1 MALVPTAIVAPQPRT
16 VLVTRTALKGLTRKV
31 AESRLTTIIGHAGS
45 GKTTAA
51 LQWFE
56 SLRNE
61 GRPALWLAVRAGIR
75 DFPSFL
81 LALKEAGRAAG
92 LDWPAFDA
100 SDDIDIWLARLA
112 VQYTDK
118 LILIIDDAQLLPPDV
133 WDFLSALIAGARD
146 AITTILISRAAI
158 AIPISRIRA
167 LGFLVEVGPADLR
180 FKPDE
185 ATELVSRVAGIP
197 IDAEAMHKIIEEM
210 DGWASG
216 LVMAG
221 ENYLW
226 QKARGG
232 NWKRPSESL
241 HAELTSYFQE
251 EVVADLPDQIRRFLL
266 ETSVLTELTPST
278 CAAVMA
284 DESAR
289 ETLDMVYRGGLFL
302 TNVEDKRHSYV
313 YHPLFRKMT
322 ADFMAE
328 RMPELAAEL
337 HRRASLCYAEN
348 GEGFLALQHAQLTRD
363 REFIADRLDVLAN
376 KMINAGYLYYI
387 DELAT
392 DLPWSVLSTRPMLLL
407 ALAWRRTRSLAYAT
421 AERFIN
427 AAAEIAEREP
437 DNVLLG
443 HLVRHRRLVLE
454 SARDNLHLVEADAG
468 KLLLELGDDQP
479 YLSCTLVAQL
489 MSARRELYHFNDILK
504 LEAETK
510 RALARPGSE
519 FASIALKATVAP
531 TLVEQGKTAVARQF
545 LEEALSYAEE
555 HVGRGSSVAAVPA
568 LPLAELLYDAGDLD
582 RSAQLIDQY
591 QPVIRQW
598 GLVDEVAAGY
608 IVRARLACARSDVA
622 GALAGLEEAHLV
634 AIECGLDRLRALV
647 VAEQV
652 RVLVKTGQVAA
663 AEAALLAGDIRVDE
677 EPVPTLTP
685 TKKNEAIAIAWIRI
699 EIQRHHLA
707 RAQKVATRWFELAKR
722 NGAKRSMVIFYL
734 LLAEIAVQQGD
745 RFKARRAVR
754 GAIELAEPCGWI
766 RIFLDEGE
774 VICSLL
780 SETYGCKADIETPAD
795 VFASRIVSFI
805 HGEPALET
813 EDDDDDASD
822 SCLMSGMADRE
833 KEILTMV
840 AGGLRNREI
849 GERLGLTEGTVKW
862 YLQQVYDKLGVRRRS
877 QAALRAKRMGL
888 FV

>member
-16 VLVTRTALKGLTRKV
+16 VLVKRTALDGLTRKV

-56 SLRNE
+56 SLRKE
-61 GRPALWLAVRAGIR
+61 GRPALWVAVRAGIR
-75 DFPSFL
+75 DLPSFL
-81 LALKEAGRAAG
+81 LAVKEAGRAAG

-100 SDDIDIWLARLA
+100 SDDVDIWLARLA

-118 LILIIDDAQLLPPDV
+118 LILIVDDAQLLPPDV
-133 WDFLSALIAGARD
+133 WEFLSALVAGARD

-180 FKPDE
+180 LGPEE
-185 ATELVSRVAGIP
+185 ATQLVSRVAGIP
-197 IDAEAMHKIIEEM
+197 IDAEAMRKIVEEM

-232 NWKRPSESL
+232 NWKPPSESL

-251 EVVADLPDQIRRFLL
+251 EVVADLPDRIRRFLL

-302 TNVEDKRHSYV
+302 TAVEDKRHSYV

-328 RMPELAAEL
+328 RMPELAVEL

-348 GEGFLALQHAQLTRD
+348 GDGLLALQHAQMTRD
-363 REFIADRLDVLAN
+363 REFIADRLDSLAN
-376 KMINAGYLYYI
+376 RMINAGYLYYI

-568 LPLAELLYDAGDLD
+568 LPLAELLYDAGDLG

-608 IVRARLACARSDVA
+608 IVRARLACARSDMA
-622 GALAGLEEAHLV
+622 EALAGLEEAHLV

-805 HGEPALET
+805 HGEPVLET
-813 EDDDDDASD
+813 DDEDDDVAD

-877 QAALRAKRMGL
+877 QAALRAKRLGL

>member
-16 VLVTRTALKGLTRKV
+16 VLVNRPALEGLTRKV
-31 AESRLTTIIGHAGS
+31 SDSRLTTIIGPAGS

-56 SLRNE
+56 ALKRQ

-75 DFPSFL
+75 DLPSFL
-81 LALKEAGRAAG
+81 LALEEAGKAAG
-92 LDWPAFDA
+92 LGWPALDGSA
-100 SDDIDIWLARLA
+100 EAEGWLARLA
-112 VQYTDK
+112 VQHAEK
-118 LILIIDDAQLLPPDV
+118 LVIIIDDAQLLPADV

-146 AITTILISRAAI
+146 AITTILVSRAALG
-158 AIPISRIRA
+158 IPIARIRA

-180 FKPDE
+180 FSPE
-185 ATELVSRVAGIP
+185 ESTELVSRIAGIP
-197 IDAEAMHKIIEEM
+197 IDAEAMQAIVEEM

-221 ENYLW
+221 ENYRW
-226 QKARGG
+226 QKARGAS
-232 NWKRPSESL
+232 WKRPSEGL
-241 HAELTSYFQE
+241 HAELSSYFQE
-251 EVVADLPDQIRRFLL
+251 EVVTDLPERFRRFLL
-266 ETSVLTELTPST
+266 ETSILTDLTPSA

-284 DESAR
+284 DDEAR
-289 ETLDMVYRGGLFL
+289 ETLDLVHRAGLFL
-302 TNVEDKRHSYV
+302 TAVEGKRHCHV

-322 ADFMAE
+322 VDYLTE

-337 HRRASLCYAEN
+337 HRRASLYHAEM
-348 GEGFLALQHAQLTRD
+348 GEGYLALQHAQFSRD
-363 REFIADRLDVLAN
+363 REFIADQLDALAN
-376 KMINAGYLYYI
+376 KMIYAGYLYYI

-392 DLPWSVLSTRPMLLL
+392 DLPWSIISTRPMLLL
-407 ALAWRRTRSLAYAT
+407 ALAWRRTRALAYTT

-427 AAAEIAEREP
+427 AAAEIAQRDP
-437 DNVLLG
+437 DNVMLG
-443 HLVRHRRLVLE
+443 YLVRHRRLVLE

-468 KLLLELGDDQP
+468 QLLLELGDDEP

-510 RALARPGSE
+510 RALERPGSE

-531 TLVEQGKTAVARQF
+531 TLVDQGKMAMARRF
-545 LEEALSYAEE
+545 LEEALAYAEE
-555 HVGRGSSVAAVPA
+555 HVGPGSSVAAVPA
-568 LPLAELLYDAGDLD
+568 LPLAELLYDVGDLD
-582 RSAQLIDQY
+582 RAAPLIDRY
-591 QPVIRQW
+591 QPVIRHW

-608 IVRARLACARSDVA
+608 IVRARLAFARGDMA
-622 GALAGLEEAHLV
+622 RALAGLEEAHLV

-663 AEAALLAGDIRVDE
+663 AEAALVAGDIRIEE

-685 TKKNEAIAIAWIRI
+685 TKKNEAIAIAWLRI
-699 EIQRHHLA
+699 EIQRHRLA
-707 RAQKVATRWFELAKR
+707 RARKVATRWLELAKR
-722 NGAKRSMVIFYL
+722 NGAKRSMVMFHL

-745 RFKARRAVR
+745 RFKARRSVR
-754 GAIELAEPCGWI
+754 SAIEVAEPCGWI

-774 VICSLL
+774 VICTLL
-780 SETYGCKADIETPAD
+780 SESYGCKADIETPAD
-795 VFASRIVSFI
+795 MFASRVVSFI
-805 HGEPALET
+805 HGEPAVET
-813 EDDDDDASD
+813 EDEDDEASD

-862 YLQQVYDKLGVRRRS
+862 YLQQIYDKLGVRRRS
-877 QAALRAKRMGL
+877 QAALRAKRLGL

>member
-16 VLVTRTALKGLTRKV
+16 VLVRREGLDRLTRKV
-31 AESRLTTIIGHAGS
+31 AESRLTTIIGPAGS

-56 SLRNE
+56 SLKDA

-75 DFPSFL
+75 DLPSFL
-81 LALKEAGRAAG
+81 LALEEAGRAAK
-92 LDWPAFDA
+92 LDWPGLGRHDDA
-100 SDDIDIWLARLA
+100 DIWLSRLA
-112 VQYTDK
+112 VQYTEK
-118 LILIIDDAQLLPPDV
+118 LVLIIDDAQFLPPDV
-133 WDFLSALIAGARD
+133 WEFLSALIAGARD
-146 AITTILISRAAI
+146 AVTTILISRAALG
-158 AIPISRIRA
+158 IPIARVRA

-180 FKPDE
+180 FCPEE

-197 IDAEAMHKIIEEM
+197 IDADAMQRIVEEM

-226 QKARGG
+226 RKARGG
-232 NWKRPSESL
+232 DWKLPSESMQSG
-241 HAELTSYFQE
+241 LTSYFQE
-251 EVVADLPDQIRRFLL
+251 EVVTDLPERIRRFLL
-266 ETSVLTELTPST
+266 ETSVLTELTPSA

-289 ETLDMVYRGGLFL
+289 TTLDEVHRAGLFL
-302 TNVEDKRHSYV
+302 SAVEDKRDSYV
-313 YHPLFRKMT
+313 YHSLFRKLT
-322 ADFMAE
+322 LDYLTE
-328 RMPELAAEL
+328 RQPELASRL
-337 HRRASLCYAEN
+337 HCRASRYYAEI
-348 GEGFLALQHAQLTRD
+348 GEGFLALQHAQVSRD
-363 REFIADRLDVLAN
+363 KEFIADQLDALAN
-376 KMINAGYLYYI
+376 KMIYAGYLYYI
-387 DELAT
+387 DELAA
-392 DLPWSVLSTRPMLLL
+392 DLPWSVISTRPMLLL
-407 ALAWRRTRSLAYAT
+407 ALAWRRTRSLAYTT

-427 AAAEIAEREP
+427 AAADILQREP
-437 DNVLLG
+437 DNVMLG
-443 HLVRHRRLVLE
+443 YLVRHRRLVLE
-454 SARDNLHLVEADAG
+454 SARDNLHFVEEDAG
-468 KLLLELGDDQP
+468 NLLLELGDDEP

-489 MSARRELYHFNDILK
+489 MAARRELYHFNDILK

-531 TLVEQGKTAVARQF
+531 TLVDQGKICMARRF
-545 LEEALSYAEE
+545 LDEALSYAENN
-555 HVGRGSSVAAVPA
+555 VGIGSSVAAVPA
-568 LPLAELLYDAGDLD
+568 LPLAELLYEIGELEQAG
-582 RSAQLIDQY
+582 QLIDRY
-591 QPVIRQW
+591 QPVIRHW

-608 IVRARLACARSDVA
+608 IVRARLAFARGDAAVA
-622 GALAGLEEAHLV
+622 LEGLEEAHLV

-663 AEAALLAGDIRVDE
+663 AEAALLAGDIRIDG

-699 EIQRHHLA
+699 EIQRLRLV
-707 RAQKVATRWFELAKR
+707 RAQKVATRWLELAKR
-722 NGAKRSMVIFYL
+722 NSAKRSIVMFQL

-754 GAIELAEPCGWI
+754 SAIEVAEPCGWI

-774 VICSLL
+774 VICTLL
-780 SETYGCKADIETPAD
+780 SEAYGGKADVETPAD
-795 VFASRIVSFI
+795 NFATRVVSFI
-805 HGEPALET
+805 NGEPAIDPVE
-813 EDDDDDASD
+813 EEAAD
-822 SCLMSGMADRE
+822 SCPMSSMADRE
-833 KEILTMV
+833 REILTMV

-862 YLQQVYDKLGVRRRS
+862 YLQQIYDKLGVRRRS
-877 QAALRAKRMGL
+877 QAALRAKRLGL

>member
-16 VLVTRTALKGLTRKV
+16 VLVNRTALDGLTRKV
-31 AESRLTTIIGHAGS
+31 SESRLTTIIGPAGS

-56 SLRNE
+56 SLKKA

-75 DFPSFL
+75 DLPSFL
-81 LALKEAGRAAG
+81 LALEEAGRAAG
-92 LDWPAFDA
+92 LDWPAIGPDEDA
-100 SDDIDIWLARLA
+100 DTWVSRLA
-112 VQYTDK
+112 VQYADK

-146 AITTILISRAAI
+146 AITTILISRAALG
-158 AIPISRIRA
+158 IPIARVRA
-167 LGFLVEVGPADLR
+167 LGFLVEVGPVDLR
-180 FKPDE
+180 FTPE
-185 ATELVSRVAGIP
+185 ESTELVSRIAGIP
-197 IDAEAMHKIIEEM
+197 IDADAMQTIVEEM

-232 NWKRPSESL
+232 QWKRPSESL
-241 HAELTSYFQE
+241 HGELTSYFQE
-251 EVVADLPDQIRRFLL
+251 EVVNGLPKNIRRFLT
-266 ETSVLTELTPST
+266 ETSILTELTPSA

-289 ETLDMVYRGGLFL
+289 ATLDEVYRAGLFL
-302 TNVEDKRHSYV
+302 TAVEDKRDHYV

-322 ADFMAE
+322 IAYLTE
-328 RMPELAAEL
+328 RKPELASQL
-337 HRRASLCYAEN
+337 HCRASLYYAEI
-348 GEGFLALQHAQLTRD
+348 GQGFLALQHAQLSKD
-363 REFIADRLDVLAN
+363 REFIADQLNALAN
-376 KMINAGYLYYI
+376 KMIYAGYLYYI

-392 DLPWSVLSTRPMLLL
+392 DLPWSLISTRPMLLL
-407 ALAWRRTRSLAYAT
+407 ALAWRRTRSLAYTT

-427 AAAEIAEREP
+427 AAAEIAQREP
-437 DNVLLG
+437 DNVTLG
-443 HLVRHRRLVLE
+443 YLVRHRRLVLE

-468 KLLLELGDDQP
+468 KLLLELGDDEP

-531 TLVEQGKTAVARQF
+531 TLVDQGKMGMARRF
-545 LEEALSYAEE
+545 LDEALSYAEE
-555 HVGRGSSVAAVPA
+555 NVGPGSSVAAVPA
-568 LPLAELLYDAGDLD
+568 LPLAELLYDVGELD
-582 RSAQLIDQY
+582 RAGQLIDQY
-591 QPVIRQW
+591 QPVIRHW

-608 IVRARLACARSDVA
+608 VVRARLAFARGDAA

-685 TKKNEAIAIAWIRI
+685 TKKNEAIAIAWLRI
-699 EIQRHHLA
+699 EIQRQRLA
-707 RAQKVATRWFELAKR
+707 RAQKVATRWLELAKR
-722 NGAKRSMVIFYL
+722 TSAKRSIVMFHL

-754 GAIELAEPCGWI
+754 SAIEVAEPCGWV

-780 SETYGCKADIETPAD
+780 SESYGCKADIETPAD
-795 VFASRIVSFI
+795 IFASRVVSFI
-805 HGEPALET
+805 HGEPAIET
-813 EDDDDDASD
+813 EEEDDEASD

-862 YLQQVYDKLGVRRRS
+862 YLQQIYDKLGVRRRS
-877 QAALRAKRMGL
+877 QAALRAKRLGL